1 MKIQQRKLRQFA
13 NAFVTSAGKYFLY
26 VNLEFV
32 KLDGSTPEAL
42 IVAEDLSTPR
52 VSWDIIEKDVIPQNL
67 FVEIK
72 KDDVEIAR
80 RIAKTNGISAAFDY
94 LESVGAQVL

>member
-1 MKIQQRKLRQFA
+1 M
-13 NAFVTSAGKYFLY
+13 
-26 VNLEFV
+26 NLEFV
-32 KLDGSTPEAL
+32 KLNGSTPEAL

-52 VSWDIIEKDVIPQNL
+52 VSWDIIEKDVIPQNV

>member
-1 MKIQQRKLRQFA
+1 M
-13 NAFVTSAGKYFLY
+13 
-26 VNLEFV
+26 NLEFV

-52 VSWDIIEKDVIPQNL
+52 VSWDIIEKDVIPQNV

-94 LESVGAQVL
+94 LESVVLKFCKFSTIKKLRRNFSVENFFI